1 MSDEQLAII
10 VLVIAIFLGFG
21 AYYYFQD
28 KKRGL
33 TGAVVVPSA
42 VASSVQASVL
52 PLQLQAHERLVLLVE
67 RISLHNLVSRLYN
80 PDFSSGVFRQV
91 LAATVKEEFEHNI
104 TQQLYVSAT
113 VWQAVEQLK
122 DNTLAYINQ
131 VSRLVDANTPATQL
145 SKQLLTVAHETELEQ
160 LSKTIKE
167 IISAEAKKL
176 MQ

>member
-33 TGAVVVPSA
+33 VGSAAVPVGAPNA
-42 VASSVQASVL
+42 VQASVL

-91 LAATVKEEFEHNI
+91 LASTVKEEFEHNI

-122 DNTLAYINQ
+122 DNTLTYINQ

-160 LSKTIKE
+160 LAKTIKE